1 MVRLHR
7 LGGPEVV
14 VNADLVVTAEST
26 PETLLVFTNGDR
38 IKVREGLEELMD
50 LVLEEKRR
58 VRTMTLIT
66 GARDGG

>member
-7 LGGPEVV
+7 LGGQEVV